1 MRKTRAIF
9 LVLFAGVMAF
19 SVAAWGQ
26 EKEAD
31 QKPTGVPVVR
41 KLIQV
46 RYVDPYAVQRLF
58 SAQNKLSPSPWG
70 VINVDETMRVLTV
83 AGSASE
89 VQDVEE
95 TIKKLD
101 VPPVPGKDVEITAYF
116 LVASRQP
123 NTPSDFPPI
132 LNDVVA
138 ELKKVLTYQSFSLA
152 NTAIMRS
159 LDGQRGTITGAVDKG
174 IPPDQF
180 RLDYR
185 RLTVITQEKQAIIHL
200 DNLDFSIWSQ
210 KHWEKGSPTNPDR
223 QVDASNLA
231 GISTSVDIPVG
242 QKVVVGK
249 TAFGSAFENS
259 DNALILVLTAKVMD

>member
-9 LVLFAGVMAF
+9 LVLFAGLMAF
-19 SVAAWGQ
+19 CSAAWAQ
-26 EKEAD
+26 EKEPV
-31 QKPTGVPVVR
+31 QKPTGEPIVR
-41 KLIQV
+41 KVIQL
-46 RYVDPYAVQRLF
+46 RHVDPYAVQRLF
-58 SAQNKLSPSPWG
+58 SAQNKVSASPWG
-70 VINVDETMRVLTV
+70 VINVDEKMSVLTV

-89 VQDVEE
+89 VQNVEE
-95 TIKKLD
+95 AVKKLD

-123 NTPSDFPPI
+123 NMPNDFPPT
-132 LNDVVA
+132 LNEVVT

-152 NTAIMRS
+152 NTAIMRT
-159 LDGQRGTITGAVDKG
+159 LDGHNGTISGAVDTG
-174 IPPDQF
+174 LTPDQF

-185 RLTVITQEKQAIIHL
+185 HLTVITQEKQTIVHL
-200 DNLDFSIWSQ
+200 DDLNFAIWSQ
-210 KHWEKGSPTNPDR
+210 KHWEKGSPTNSDH

-231 GISTSVDIPVG
+231 DISTSVDIPVG

-249 TAFGSAFENS
+249 TAFGSA